1 MIFWI
6 RYAFEF
12 ILTIFEKV
20 LAVSQKCQDA
30 KVIRIIDFEE
40 WFR

>member
-6 RYAFEF
+6 GYAFKF
-12 ILTIFEKV
+12 FLTFFETV

-30 KVIRIIDFEE
+30 KVIKIIDFEE
-40 WFR
+40 WFQ